1 MISRRRGRAHSRG
14 LEKLF
19 EEVKSAHPTVLAPQ
33 EVAEIERRLGIK
45 FRDPSYL
52 NLAFVHRSYIN
63 EAKIPGLESNE
74 RVEFLG
80 DGVLEMAVTQYLYRT
95 FPKLDEG
102 TLTNYRSALVRNQML
117 ARIVTELRL
126 GEFLRLSRGEKKF
139 SEFQERAQQRIRGC
153 LFEAIVGA
161 IYLDRGPGAAE
172 LFINE
177 VLISRLQEIIDL
189 GLFTD
194 AKSQLQELAQDQLG
208 ITPHY
213 TILKEE
219 GPDHNKQFLSG
230 AFFDDRQV
238 GQGRGNNKADAEDA
252 AANEALQA
260 EFHITLTGHAL

>member
-1 MISRRRGRAHSRG
+1 MIKRRGRTHSRT
-14 LEKLF
+14 LEKMF
-19 EEVKSAHPTVLAPQ
+19 EEVRSAHPAVLAPQ

-52 NLAFVHRSYIN
+52 NLAFVHRSYVN
-63 EAKIPGLESNE
+63 EARIPGLENNE
-74 RVEFLG
+74 RIEFLG
-80 DGVLEMAVTQYLYRT
+80 DGVLEMTVTQYLYRLR
-95 FPKLDEG
+95 PKLDEG
-102 TLTNYRSALVRNQML
+102 TMTNYRSALVRNRML

-126 GEFLRLSRGEKKF
+126 GEFLRMSRGEKKF
-139 SEFQERAQQRIRGC
+139 AEFQERAQQRMRGC

-177 VLISRLQEIIDL
+177 VLLPRLQEIIDL

-219 GPDHNKQFLSG
+219 GPNHNKEFLAG
-230 AFFDDRQV
+230 AFFDERLV
-238 GQGRGNNKADAEDA
+238 GQGHGKNKAEAEDA
-252 AANEALQA
+252 AANDALQA
-260 EFHITLTGHAL
+260 EFQIKLNGHAP